1 MVEFVI
7 LSHQLKRLRN
17 FKIKGTHTL
26 YVSSSLYIVSQKP
39 MIPTIHFHWITTW
52 VARSSGWNL
61 AMHLLILWFRFTS
74 QMALLSNINF
84 YFDCKTRLCLIVPAR
99 QGKIY
104 FCTRKFLLTRYI
116 NDINE
121 QDTSFVDCKH
131 KHMMKSGAPPDKF
144 EALYYML
151 SYRIP

>member
-1 MVEFVI
+1 MGCTF
-7 LSHQLKRLRN
+7 
-17 FKIKGTHTL
+17 F
-26 YVSSSLYIVSQKP
+26 
-39 MIPTIHFHWITTW
+39 W
-52 VARSSGWNL
+52 VKFGNAL
-61 AMHLLILWFRFTS
+61 ILLILWFRFTS

-104 FCTRKFLLTRYI
+104 FCTRKFLFTRYI

-144 EALYYML
+144 EALYCMF
-151 SYRIP
+151 SYRIPWLSLFGSWSYLNFLEMV